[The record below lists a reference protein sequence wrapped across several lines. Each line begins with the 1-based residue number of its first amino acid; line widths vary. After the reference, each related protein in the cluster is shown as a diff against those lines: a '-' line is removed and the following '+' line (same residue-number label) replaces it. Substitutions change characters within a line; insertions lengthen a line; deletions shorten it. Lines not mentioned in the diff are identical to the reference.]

1 MIKPARKLAIAGL
14 LIMPTTMAV
23 AGCSVGMQ
31 NIDFDAIQGRE
42 VYPLEVELETADL
55 LMVGS
60 EVRLGQQML
69 GRVTDLS
76 TDVASD
82 GRRIAVASISLPADV
97 ELPRNA
103 TITVELPNTLG
114 NPYLRVRMP
123 EDEAPAAPYQPEERV
138 PESQTF
144 RGPDLE
150 NALASLAMVL
160 SEGGVGS
167 LEVIANEM
175 ELAIGGRGDDIRR
188 TVAALR
194 DTAQILESRSEDIDR
209 ILVAASNAS
218 ARIAAEQETF
228 DNSLDAALPVFDQLI
243 DQWDEIADLLARL
256 ASMSGELD
264 QVMTASE
271 ADLLALPAELA
282 ELLEA
287 LERTDI
293 RSVIVPLSALLDQ
306 LDDARAGD
314 YLRIDAD
321 ADVPELLN
329 NLVVG
334 GQPIQT
340 GGGR

>member
-1 MIKPARKLAIAGL
+1 MNKPARKLAIAGL
-14 LIMPTTMAV
+14 LIMPTTVAV
-23 AGCSVGMQ
+23 SGCSVGMQ
-31 NIDFDAIQGRE
+31 NIDFDAVQGRD
-42 VYPLEVELETADL
+42 VYPLQVELETADL

-76 TDVASD
+76 TDVAAD
-82 GRRIAVASISLPADV
+82 GRRIAVADISLPADV

-123 EDEAPAAPYQPEERV
+123 EDEAPMAPYQPDERI

-150 NALASLAMVL
+150 NALASLALVL

-194 DTAQILESRSEDIDR
+194 DTAQILESRSADIDR

-218 ARIAAEQETF
+218 ARIADEQDTF

-243 DQWDEIADLLARL
+243 DQWDEIADLLASL
-256 ASMSGELD
+256 ASMSGEID

-271 ADLLALPAELA
+271 DDLLALPAELA

-293 RSVIVPLSALLDQ
+293 RSVIVPLADLLGR
-306 LDDARAGD
+306 LDDARSGD